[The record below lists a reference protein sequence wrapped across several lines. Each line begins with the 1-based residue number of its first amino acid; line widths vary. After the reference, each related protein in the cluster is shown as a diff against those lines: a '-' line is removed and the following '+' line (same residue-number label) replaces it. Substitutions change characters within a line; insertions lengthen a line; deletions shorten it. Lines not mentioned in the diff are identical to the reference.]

1 MHQKTIRKPVQC
13 SGIGLHSGRKVELTL
28 SPAAPDSGIVF
39 AVRHGDDWR
48 HITPGPHNVSDTG
61 LATTLSDGDARLST
75 VEHLL
80 AAIRGLGL
88 DNIHI
93 RVSGAEVPIMDGS
106 AASFV
111 FLLRSD
117 GLVEQPVA
125 RRFLKVTR
133 PMALTRDGKSV
144 RVTPYDGFAVD
155 YSIDFKHPLIGRQDM
170 SLDITPDSFVRRL
183 AKARTFGFLRDVER
197 MQRAGL
203 ALGGSLDN
211 AVVLDEYGVVNPE
224 GLRFKD
230 EFVRHKILDF
240 VGDMAVAPL
249 PLLGRFEINCSGHAL
264 NNEFLRYV
272 LDNAVTC
279 LDTVAAPAPAAPR
292 QVPASA
298 PAGVGETALA
308 S

>member
-28 SPAAPDSGIVF
+28 SPAAPDTGIVF
-39 AVRHGDDWR
+39 VVQHNGGWR
-48 HITPGPHNVSDTG
+48 HIAPGPHNVSDTG
-61 LATTLSDGDARLST
+61 LATTLSDGEARIST

-80 AAIRGLGL
+80 AAIRGVGL
-88 DNIHI
+88 DNIQV
-93 RVSGAEVPIMDGS
+93 RVSGPEVPIMDGS

-111 FLLRSD
+111 FLLRSA
-117 GLVEQPVA
+117 GLVDQPA
-125 RRFLKVTR
+125 PRRFLKVTR
-133 PMALTRDGKSV
+133 PMELSRDGKAV

-155 YSIDFKHPLIGRQDM
+155 CAIDFKHPLIGRQDM

-230 EFVRHKILDF
+230 EFVRHKVLDF

-249 PLLGRFEINCSGHAL
+249 PLLGRFEITCSGHSL
-264 NNEFLRYV
+264 NNEFLRFV
-272 LDNAVTC
+272 LDNAATC
-279 LDTVAAPAPAAPR
+279 LEAVAATEGAAERPVPAA
-292 QVPASA
+292 AA
-298 PAGVGETALA
+298 VGEAVLA

>member
-28 SPAAPDSGIVF
+28 SPAAPDTGIVF
-39 AVRHGDDWR
+39 AVRHGEDWR
-48 HITPGPHNVSDTG
+48 HIAPGPNNVCDTG
-61 LATTLSDGDARLST
+61 LATTLTDGAAKVST

-88 DNIHI
+88 DNVSI

-111 FLLRSD
+111 FLLRSA
-117 GLVEQPVA
+117 GMVEQPA
-125 RRFLKVTR
+125 PRRFLRLTR
-133 PMALTRDGKSV
+133 PMALERDGKSV
-144 RVTPYDGFAVD
+144 RATPYDGFAVD
-155 YSIDFKHPLIGRQDM
+155 CAIDFKHPLIGRQDM

-197 MQRAGL
+197 LQRAGL

-230 EFVRHKILDF
+230 EFVRHKVLDF

-249 PLLGRFEINCSGHAL
+249 PILGRFEINCSGHAL
-264 NNEFLRYV
+264 NNEFLRFLV
-272 LDNAVTC
+272 DNAATC
-279 LDTVAAPAPAAPR
+279 LETVSAPGRAAERQAPAA
-292 QVPASA
+292 
-298 PAGVGETALA
+298 AGVGEAALA

>member
-13 SGIGLHSGRKVELTL
+13 SGIGLHTGRKVELTL
-28 SPAAPDSGIVF
+28 SPAAPDTGIVF
-39 AVRHGDDWR
+39 AVRHGEGWR
-48 HITPGPHNVSDTG
+48 HITPTPDNVSDTG
-61 LATTLSDGDARLST
+61 LATTLSDGVAKVST

-88 DNIHI
+88 DNLNV

-111 FLLRSD
+111 FLLRSA
-117 GLVEQPVA
+117 GLVEQPAV

-230 EFVRHKILDF
+230 EFVRHKVLDF

-249 PLLGRFEINCSGHAL
+249 PLLGRFEITCSGHAL
-264 NNEFLRYV
+264 NNEFLRFV
-272 LDNAVTC
+272 LDNAATC
-279 LDTVAAPAPAAPR
+279 LDTVAGPARP
-292 QVPASA
+292 VPH
-298 PAGVGETALA
+298 P
-308 S
+308 

>member
-13 SGIGLHSGRKVELTL
+13 AGIGLHSGRKVELTL
-28 SPAAPDSGIVF
+28 SPAAPDTGIVF
-39 AVRHGDDWR
+39 SVRHGEDWR
-48 HITPGPHNVSDTG
+48 HITPGPDNVSDTG
-61 LATTLSDGDARLST
+61 LATTLSDGTAKVAT

-80 AAIRGLGL
+80 AAIRGVGL
-88 DNIHI
+88 DNLHI
-93 RVSGAEVPIMDGS
+93 RVSGSEVPIMDGS

-111 FLLRSD
+111 FLLRSA
-117 GLVEQPVA
+117 GLVEQPA
-125 RRFLKVTR
+125 SRRFLKLTR
-133 PMALTRDGKSV
+133 PMALMRDGKSV
-144 RVTPYDGFAVD
+144 RALPYDGFAVD
-155 YSIDFKHPLIGRQDM
+155 YAIDFNHPLIGRQDM
-170 SLDITPDSFVRRL
+170 SLDVTPDSFVRRL

-249 PLLGRFEINCSGHAL
+249 PLLARFEVRYSGHAL
-264 NNEFLRYV
+264 NNEFLRF
-272 LDNAVTC
+272 LLENASTC
-279 LDTVAAPAPAAPR
+279 LSTVAMPARAAEHA
-292 QVPASA
+292 VPVAA
-298 PAGVGETALA
+298 EVGQAALA

>member
-13 SGIGLHSGRKVELTL
+13 SGIGLHTGRKVELTL
-28 SPAAPDSGIVF
+28 SPAAPDTGIVF
-39 AVRHGDDWR
+39 AVRHGEGWR
-48 HITPGPHNVSDTG
+48 HIVPTPETVSDTG
-61 LATTLSDGDARLST
+61 LATTLSDGVAKVST

-80 AAIRGLGL
+80 AAIRGMGL
-88 DNIHI
+88 DNLHV
-93 RVSGAEVPIMDGS
+93 RVSGPEVPIMDGS

-111 FLLRSD
+111 FLLRSA
-117 GLVEQPVA
+117 GLVDQPA
-125 RRFLKVTR
+125 PRRFLKLIR
-133 PMALTRDGKSV
+133 PMELSRDGKSV
-144 RVTPYDGFAVD
+144 KATPYDGFAVD
-155 YSIDFKHPLIGRQDM
+155 CAIDFKHPLIGRQEM

-203 ALGGSLDN
+203 AMGGSLDN

-230 EFVRHKILDF
+230 EFVRHKVLDF

-264 NNEFLRYV
+264 NNEFLRFL
-272 LDNAVTC
+272 LDNAATC
-279 LDTVAAPAPAAPR
+279 LATTAAPVQSAPDEAPAPAR
-292 QVPASA
+292 
-298 PAGVGETALA
+298 AGVGQAALA